1 MGYNVIDLIDKA
13 INISIRKK
21 SIYKHIGQQKS
32 DLPSMEMAI
41 TILLRQIDNTIKY
54 YETLKKEVEDE
65 YFEEID
71 FGIYDRMSCLIN
83 EFNGKLYEP
92 EINDV
97 KSFLEFSLVLEKN
110 TYALFVDIQGRFV
123 KKTSDVDTKTYSIL
137 SRMITNKAN
146 FISSLQKSIK

>member
-1 MGYNVIDLIDKA
+1 M
-13 INISIRKK
+13 
-21 SIYKHIGQQKS
+21 QKS
-32 DLPSMEMAI
+32 YNIISG
-41 TILLRQIDNTIKY
+41 
-54 YETLKKEVEDE
+54 VV
-65 YFEEID
+65 
-71 FGIYDRMSCLIN
+71 
-83 EFNGKLYEP
+83 EP